1 MKDRIS
7 ELKERFSKELAAV
20 SDQKSLEEAVYEE
33 AVEALEKI
41 GFEKVI

>member
-1 MKDRIS
+1 MSPSHVIH
-7 ELKERFSKELAAV
+7 
-20 SDQKSLEEAVYEE
+20 QKSLEEAVYEE

>member
-1 MKDRIS
+1 LTAGRSPSHVIH
-7 ELKERFSKELAAV
+7 
-20 SDQKSLEEAVYEE
+20 QNSLEEAVYED